1 MDTIFFTL
9 NFAEIHKA
17 CLHLFLVLSSRWSCG
32 TLMQLRTLSCA
43 AAATQCIH
51 IFYIPGSRT
60 WILDDKNM
68 NQFCAST
75 RDSAEALHTVL

>member
-1 MDTIFFTL
+1 
-9 NFAEIHKA
+9 
-17 CLHLFLVLSSRWSCG
+17 
-32 TLMQLRTLSCA
+32 MQLRTLSCA